1 MPRKT
6 ANPKTDTVKK
16 TTRKKKVEEALE
28 KVAEGQ
34 STKIV
39 VPSDIANVTGL
50 LASLKETLANN
61 EKSEKVETKKVEKKI
76 RQKIL
81 VEEGGRMNSDIPY
94 KVIYSEFVESAP
106 AAKER
111 IKELKLQYPNN
122 SICYFSV

>member
-1 MPRKT
+1 MAIK
-6 ANPKTDTVKK
+6 KDTV
-16 TTRKKKVEEALE
+16 TV
-28 KVAEGQ
+28 
-34 STKIV
+34 
-39 VPSDIANVTGL
+39 
-50 LASLKETLANN
+50 
-61 EKSEKVETKKVEKKI
+61 KKVEKKI

-111 IKELKLQYPNN
+111 IKELKLEYPNN

>member
-1 MPRKT
+1 MAIK
-6 ANPKTDTVKK
+6 KDTV
-16 TTRKKKVEEALE
+16 T
-28 KVAEGQ
+28 
-34 STKIV
+34 
-39 VPSDIANVTGL
+39 
-50 LASLKETLANN
+50 
-61 EKSEKVETKKVEKKI
+61 TKKVEKKI

-94 KVIYSEFVESAP
+94 KVIYSEFVESAL

>member
-1 MPRKT
+1 MAIKKDT
-6 ANPKTDTVKK
+6 AT
-16 TTRKKKVEEALE
+16 
-28 KVAEGQ
+28 
-34 STKIV
+34 
-39 VPSDIANVTGL
+39 
-50 LASLKETLANN
+50 
-61 EKSEKVETKKVEKKI
+61 TKKVEKKI

>member
-1 MPRKT
+1 M
-6 ANPKTDTVKK
+6 AVKK
-16 TTRKKKVEEALE
+16 
-28 KVAEGQ
+28 
-34 STKIV
+34 
-39 VPSDIANVTGL
+39 
-50 LASLKETLANN
+50 ETATI
-61 EKSEKVETKKVEKKI
+61 KRVETKI

-81 VEEGGRMNSDIPY
+81 VEEGGRMSSDVPY

>member
-1 MPRKT
+1 MAIK
-6 ANPKTDTVKK
+6 
-16 TTRKKKVEEALE
+16 
-28 KVAEGQ
+28 Q
-34 STKIV
+34 ST
-39 VPSDIANVTGL
+39 NV
-50 LASLKETLANN
+50 A
-61 EKSEKVETKKVEKKI
+61 KKVEKKI

>member
-1 MPRKT
+1 MAIK
-6 ANPKTDTVKK
+6 
-16 TTRKKKVEEALE
+16 
-28 KVAEGQ
+28 Q
-34 STKIV
+34 STNV
-39 VPSDIANVTGL
+39 V
-50 LASLKETLANN
+50 
-61 EKSEKVETKKVEKKI
+61 KKVEKKI

>member
-1 MPRKT
+1 MAIK
-6 ANPKTDTVKK
+6 KDTVA
-16 TTRKKKVEEALE
+16 V
-28 KVAEGQ
+28 
-34 STKIV
+34 
-39 VPSDIANVTGL
+39 
-50 LASLKETLANN
+50 
-61 EKSEKVETKKVEKKI
+61 KKVEKKI

-122 SICYFSV
+122 SICYFAV

>member
-1 MPRKT
+1 MAIKKDT
-6 ANPKTDTVKK
+6 AT
-16 TTRKKKVEEALE
+16 
-28 KVAEGQ
+28 
-34 STKIV
+34 
-39 VPSDIANVTGL
+39 
-50 LASLKETLANN
+50 
-61 EKSEKVETKKVEKKI
+61 TKKVEKEI